1 MQCVLAL
8 CTPQKLTEPS
18 DIVEE
23 DLCCGLPLLT
33 GVRGSSSSS
42 ARVVTLQQQISII
55 LVFMCR
61 QESIRTAF
69 LLSQGGEFA
78 FVLLSLANELK
89 VLPTDLN
96 RLLII
101 VVVLSMALTPFLAE
115 AGKRFAES
123 TIEDDSDGKTSTLFQ
138 MRRK

>member
-1 MQCVLAL
+1 MH
-8 CTPQKLTEPS
+8 
-18 DIVEE
+18 
-23 DLCCGLPLLT
+23 
-33 GVRGSSSSS
+33 
-42 ARVVTLQQQISII
+42 
-55 LVFMCR
+55 R

-115 AGKRFAES
+115 AGKRFAEL
-123 TIEDDSDGKTSTLFQ
+123 TVPDEGSDGAPCFLWTSRPAFRPASPPLHG
-138 MRRK
+138 

>member
-1 MQCVLAL
+1 M
-8 CTPQKLTEPS
+8 
-18 DIVEE
+18 
-23 DLCCGLPLLT
+23 
-33 GVRGSSSSS
+33 GVGSH
-42 ARVVTLQQQISII
+42 
-55 LVFMCR
+55 R

-115 AGKRFAES
+115 AGKRFADS
-123 TIEDDSDGKTSTLFQ
+123 TASNEPGSEGALGSSFTRIF
-138 MRRK
+138 

>member
-1 MQCVLAL
+1 
-8 CTPQKLTEPS
+8 
-18 DIVEE
+18 
-23 DLCCGLPLLT
+23 
-33 GVRGSSSSS
+33 
-42 ARVVTLQQQISII
+42 
-55 LVFMCR
+55 
-61 QESIRTAF
+61 

-115 AGKRFAES
+115 AGKRFA
-123 TIEDDSDGKTSTLFQ
+123 DSTLEEDAEGEAPFDFCFWHHHFQ
-138 MRRK
+138 LHPAWADMLWMWHSHPPT

>member
-1 MQCVLAL
+1 
-8 CTPQKLTEPS
+8 
-18 DIVEE
+18 
-23 DLCCGLPLLT
+23 
-33 GVRGSSSSS
+33 
-42 ARVVTLQQQISII
+42 
-55 LVFMCR
+55 MCR

-123 TIEDDSDGKTSTLFQ
+123 TVEEEGDGETPDSPCCMHGAPTFAVRHGALLILMQMLRCTLPTLYVVLLVSAVCSLCVLSVVSAGDF
-138 MRRK
+138 

>member
-1 MQCVLAL
+1 MKKDWL
-8 CTPQKLTEPS
+8 P
-18 DIVEE
+18 
-23 DLCCGLPLLT
+23 DL
-33 GVRGSSSSS
+33 RGSCTAS
-42 ARVVTLQQQISII
+42 TLSFSYIA
-55 LVFMCR
+55 FTTCR
-61 QESIRTAF
+61 QESIQTAF

-89 VLPTDLN
+89 VLPKELN

-123 TIEDDSDGKTSTLFQ
+123 TVEEGDEGEASLPVLVATWLHHMYEGQGHILCERD
-138 MRRK
+138 RRRA

>member
-1 MQCVLAL
+1 MFFFRG
-8 CTPQKLTEPS
+8 PKRHS
-18 DIVEE
+18 IV
-23 DLCCGLPLLT
+23 D
-33 GVRGSSSSS
+33 
-42 ARVVTLQQQISII
+42 
-55 LVFMCR
+55 CR

-123 TIEDDSDGKTSTLFQ
+123 AAPDETSEGMFRPPPSHTCLDKTVGHCQLARPSATSC
-138 MRRK
+138 RE